1 MTVSR
6 VTSVAAGVCAVG
18 LATATLMA
26 QAVDNQIYAC
36 VQNGSQQ
43 VRIVGAADAC
53 RSTETRVVWNVVG
66 PQGAKGDK
74 GDKGDQGIQGLKGDK
89 GDQGIQGPKGD
100 KGDKGDPGEKGA
112 TGDRGDV
119 GSQGP
124 AGPPGP
130 GGVVPIDPDTY
141 IADLAPGAVRLSVAG
156 IASNIA
162 VVGMSR
168 VTIEPPVTQVSQLGV
183 PGEYRYTAPGVLMPI
198 TFTGLTLTST
208 QQTALSNWFN
218 ELLTGRVT
226 PRDAT
231 LTTFSDADGQRSFAL
246 SLDACFPLDYQGA
259 GALLRLDCVLTTIQ
273 PPASATQPS
282 SYGLTFS
289 AGLSLSTSASSATGG
304 VLMANAEVSND
315 SVHGIR
321 TVHASPSIT
330 PLDVTDV
337 PASSALVSY
346 TNQILGAH
354 LAPNF
359 DVAVVLNDPE
369 TGHPIPVG
377 SYTNAVLS
385 RITLFDAARTPG
397 TPTFVPATMNLRI
410 QGAPPA
416 TGGKQ

>member
-1 MTVSR
+1 
-6 VTSVAAGVCAVG
+6 
-18 LATATLMA
+18 
-26 QAVDNQIYAC
+26 
-36 VQNGSQQ
+36 
-43 VRIVGAADAC
+43 
-53 RSTETRVVWNVVG
+53 
-66 PQGAKGDK
+66 
-74 GDKGDQGIQGLKGDK
+74 
-89 GDQGIQGPKGD
+89 
-100 KGDKGDPGEKGA
+100 
-112 TGDRGDV
+112 
-119 GSQGP
+119 
-124 AGPPGP
+124 
-130 GGVVPIDPDTY
+130 
-141 IADLAPGAVRLSVAG
+141 
-156 IASNIA
+156 
-162 VVGMSR
+162 
-168 VTIEPPVTQVSQLGV
+168 
-183 PGEYRYTAPGVLMPI
+183 
-198 TFTGLTLTST
+198 
-208 QQTALSNWFN
+208 
-218 ELLTGRVT
+218 
-226 PRDAT
+226 
-231 LTTFSDADGQRSFAL
+231 
-246 SLDACFPLDYQGA
+246 
-259 GALLRLDCVLTTIQ
+259 LDCVLTTIQ
-273 PPASATQPS
+273 PPASTAQPS

-369 TGHPIPVG
+369 TGHPIAVG